1 MYVSFSF
8 VWCWYTCSCVL
19 AVCHTYDFG
28 QDVLVLRTV
37 VCWLRSICHGHIG
50 SWSHWVTEHVSALV
64 RAPPTSQFPNL
75 KVLPGSTI
83 SYHSDNR
90 QSEHSFMSA
99 EISHK
104 TKSRRSQTACALGC
118 LAPAGPPWIPRC
130 IVRVFH
136 ATCCFLPLNKIV
148 GFRLRNRV
156 RCCETASCQRQDN
169 AESHGAD

>member
-1 MYVSFSF
+1 M
-8 VWCWYTCSCVL
+8 L
-19 AVCHTYDFG
+19 GALH
-28 QDVLVLRTV
+28 L
-37 VCWLRSICHGHIG
+37 
-50 SWSHWVTEHVSALV
+50 SWSHWLTEHVSALV
-64 RAPPTSQFPNL
+64 RAPSIPQAPIL

-148 GFRLRNRV
+148 GLRLRNRV

-169 AESHGAD
+169 AESHGADRRCNMGFGVDSLKTVRRDSNGGTYSALRCAIIDLLEGNVRL